1 MGWFYGFKLHL
12 IINDKGEILN
22 FVITQANVDDREPL
36 KITLGLRRFYEY
48 TSKINLKK

>member
-22 FVITQANVDDREPL
+22 FVITQGNIDDRQPL
-36 KITLGLRRFYEY
+36 KNENFI
-48 TSKINLKK
+48 KKNKR